1 MLYSETPRQV
11 ADTLEYE
18 MGAKPGM
25 DYAYRVARTAA
36 ANGSEMAHL
45 YADAAGILQDRLR
58 RIQASADA
66 GSLDLGE
73 TP

>member
-1 MLYSETPRQV
+1 MFTETPRQV

-18 MGAKPGM
+18 MGVKPGM
-25 DYAYRVARTAA
+25 EYAYRIARTAA
-36 ANGSEMAHL
+36 NNGSEMAHL

-66 GSLDLGE
+66 VGE
-73 TP
+73 TS

>member
-1 MLYSETPRQV
+1 MFTETPRQV

-18 MGAKPGM
+18 MGIKPGM
-25 DYAYRVARTAA
+25 DYAYRIARNAA

-58 RIQASADA
+58 RIRASADA
-66 GSLDLGE
+66 GSLDLGT